1 MSSTGFLEKA
11 IRKELASTNEALSI
25 AGIQNDVDGYITPE
39 QLSREK
45 AETIRKTVREMSF
58 DIMENH
64 ALREEIQE
72 AFTKNNVNEVA
83 AAVRIAHEATR
94 ARRDIQIIEC
104 SHKKLLLGCYRTM
117 YQRKLKLENR
127 LRNEDYV

>member
-1 MSSTGFLEKA
+1 MSSACFLEKA

-45 AETIRKTVREMSF
+45 AETELQS
-58 DIMENH
+58 
-64 ALREEIQE
+64 EIQE